1 MTFRYKILMLFSVIA
16 MIIISGCEKNPA
28 EPDFQ
33 KEITIFGY
41 LYGNEQ
47 LGPEHAI
54 RVFNTRPVTSY
65 YDPNE
70 AAVTGADVTITQ
82 KSNGT
87 VTKLIESATQSG
99 YYYNN
104 SLLILPKETYLLTVK
119 AGDKVV
125 TASTTVP
132 AELNTESQLSTN
144 SVNYEYRTNLGYDKP
159 VFLEHENAEQVIM
172 VEMYCNEP
180 YNNAEYVNPF
190 QDHKYPDD
198 EDEYEGGGNGEP
210 RRIWALV
217 PFKDLVSGLY
227 DNRPTVY
234 WYSSMI
240 VFFGSN
246 TMHIMAIDNNMHD
259 FLTKENP
266 ELSGGLSGGIG
277 VFGSLCGTKYDLFI
291 KK

>member
-1 MTFRYKILMLFSVIA
+1 MKFQYKITILFLFIA
-16 MIIISGCEKNPA
+16 LILTTGCEKNPA

-33 KEITIFGY
+33 KEITVFGY
-41 LYGNEQ
+41 LYGNES

-54 RVFNTRPVTSY
+54 RILNTRPVTEH
-65 YDPNE
+65 YDANE
-70 AAVTGADVTITQ
+70 AAVTGADVSITR
-82 KSNGT
+82 KSDGS
-87 VTKLIESATQSG
+87 VTKLNESAVQPG

-104 SLLILPKETYLLTVK
+104 SLLILPKETYELTVK
-119 AGDKVV
+119 VGDKVV

-132 AELNTESQLSTN
+132 ADLVTESQLSTS

-159 VFLEHENAEQVIM
+159 VLLQHENTEQLIM

-180 YNNAEYVNPF
+180 YNNAEYVTPF
-190 QDHKYPDD
+190 RDHKYPDD

-217 PFKDLVSGLY
+217 PIQDLVSGLY
-227 DNRPTVY
+227 NNKPSVY

-246 TMHIMAIDNNMHD
+246 TMHIMAIDDNMHYYM
-259 FLTKENP
+259 TMENP
-266 ELSGGLSGGIG
+266 ELSGGVNGGIG
-277 VFGSLCGTKYDLFI
+277 VFGSLCGTKYELFI